1 LPSTPS
7 STERGRRPSRAAL
20 VALVIVCL
28 AVPAAVLGFA
38 LTRDSAKTSTTTHIR
53 AGIGKPAPDFRLP
66 TTDGRT
72 VSLSHYRGRP
82 VVIAF
87 FASWCHPCEEE
98 LPVLEKVQREQ
109 GKRLQVIGV
118 NYQDHIGTDSADFV
132 HRLGVTFPAALQPD
146 GDPIAAAYGVHE
158 IPQTFFVDGAG
169 VVRDRIFGDTSRTAL
184 QPSIDALFRRGR

>member
-20 VALVIVCL
+20 VALVTVCL
-28 AVPAAVLGFA
+28 AIPAGVLGFA
-38 LTRDSAKTSTTTHIR
+38 LTRDSAKTATTTHIR
-53 AGIGKPAPDFRLP
+53 AGVGKPAPEFRLP

-109 GKRLQVIGV
+109 GRSLQVIGV
-118 NYQDHIGTDSADFV
+118 NYQDHIGSDSADFIR
-132 HRLGVTFPAALQPD
+132 RLGVTFPAALQPD
-146 GDPIAAAYGVHE
+146 GDPVAATYGVHE
-158 IPQTFFVDGAG
+158 IPQTFFVDSTG
-169 VVRDRIFGDTSRTAL
+169 VVRDRIFGETSRQAL
-184 QPSIDALFRRGR
+184 QPSIDALFRPNR